1 MTFYLLAFAMTIMQM
16 QLNVLF
22 MIFSFFICRSPKFVP
37 PTTAS
42 QARRI
47 SKSGSVPNLIEN
59 LNASSPLLKAS
70 HGRRTSKHH
79 HGKHSSMVHRL
90 SRENGYLHP
99 GMLRLHRHA
108 ISVDETSPLR
118 QDSAH
123 GSQVSVTFDPTP
135 EIIDIVPVH
144 KKRERNRRSDTSRKH
159 VLSRQ
164 KPIEKEEPHSPK
176 APVDSQRRSSTMS
189 ENSFSSRR
197 AERSRR
203 ASSASRTLSFDS
215 RCQNPSSSTVEI
227 NDLLPS
233 PEKQRSPRKTCSM
246 LSTPSV
252 EMELR

>member
-1 MTFYLLAFAMTIMQM
+1 MFCFT
-16 QLNVLF
+16 
-22 MIFSFFICRSPKFVP
+22 FSFWFICRSPKLAP
-37 PTTAS
+37 PTIPL

-47 SKSGSVPNLIEN
+47 SKSGSEPNLIEN
-59 LNASSPLLKAS
+59 GSASSPLLKTS
-70 HGRRTSKHH
+70 PNRKLSKHL
-79 HGKHSSMVHRL
+79 HGKHNSMVHRF

-99 GMLRLHRHA
+99 GMRLHRHA

-123 GSQVSVTFDPTP
+123 SSQLSVTFDPTP

-144 KKRERNRRSDTSRKH
+144 KKREQRTKRSDTSRKH

-176 APVDSQRRSSTMS
+176 APVDNQRRSSTMS
-189 ENSFSSRR
+189 DSSFSSRR

-203 ASSASRTLSFDS
+203 ASTASRTLSFDS
-215 RCQNPSSSTVEI
+215 RCQNPSISSTIEI
-227 NDLLPS
+227 NDLMNS
-233 PEKQRSPRKTCSM
+233 PEKQRSPQKNSFI

>member
-1 MTFYLLAFAMTIMQM
+1 MPILAET
-16 QLNVLF
+16 
-22 MIFSFFICRSPKFVP
+22 
-37 PTTAS
+37 
-42 QARRI
+42 
-47 SKSGSVPNLIEN
+47 GS
-59 LNASSPLLKAS
+59 ASSPLLRTSPGRRALKQHN
-70 HGRRTSKHH
+70 HGRKH
-79 HGKHSSMVHRL
+79 GSLVNRM

-99 GMLRLHRHA
+99 GMLRLNRHA

-123 GSQVSVTFDPTP
+123 GSQASVTFDPTP

-144 KKRERNRRSDTSRKH
+144 KKRERTKRSDTSRKH

-176 APVDSQRRSSTMS
+176 AAINHSRRSSTMS

-203 ASSASRTLSFDS
+203 ASSASRSFDS
-215 RCQNPSSSTVEI
+215 RCQNPSVSSTVEI

-233 PEKQRSPRKTCSM
+233 PEKQQSTRNVCSTI
-246 LSTPSV
+246 STPSV
-252 EMELR
+252 EKEFR

>member
-1 MTFYLLAFAMTIMQM
+1 M
-16 QLNVLF
+16 
-22 MIFSFFICRSPKFVP
+22 
-37 PTTAS
+37 
-42 QARRI
+42 
-47 SKSGSVPNLIEN
+47 
-59 LNASSPLLKAS
+59 
-70 HGRRTSKHH
+70 
-79 HGKHSSMVHRL
+79 

-99 GMLRLHRHA
+99 GMLRYQRHA

-118 QDSAH
+118 HEPSY

-144 KKRERNRRSDTSRKH
+144 KKRERNKRSDTSRKH

-176 APVDSQRRSSTMS
+176 APADIQRRSSTMS

-203 ASSASRTLSFDS
+203 ASITSRTLSFDS
-215 RCQNPSSSTVEI
+215 RYQNPSISSTIEI
-227 NDLLPS
+227 NNLLRS
-233 PEKQRSPRKTCSM
+233 PKKQRSSRKVGSM

-252 EMELR
+252 EIELRLVKIPSENKITGHGE